1 MSDFSSDI
9 RKIGRR
15 VNLPQSEALNYFIQ
29 GLKPVLRQFV
39 LLKQPKTLEEAE
51 DFARLREMV
60 PENNDIADI
69 RDMLKAIVAESK
81 GETGSITP
89 AVAAVDFPR
98 KSNRGFQAPGQLSRH
113 DIDAIASQ
121 LAIKLKGPSP
131 IQGRVPGEQRT
142 VRNRRTTD
150 GRPICNFCG

>member
-1 MSDFSSDI
+1 M
-9 RKIGRR
+9 
-15 VNLPQSEALNYFIQ
+15 
-29 GLKPVLRQFV
+29 LR
-39 LLKQPKTLEEAE
+39 T
-51 DFARLREMV
+51 
-60 PENNDIADI
+60 
-69 RDMLKAIVAESK
+69 IVAGSQ

-98 KSNRGFQAPGQLSRH
+98 KSNRGFQAPGQLSKH

-131 IQGRVPGEQRT
+131 IQGRVQGGQRT

-150 GRPICNFCG
+150 GRPICNFCGKPGHMRTCDARWWQCGITDPRIPPRQNSYRGCPVAQGPYPHTFHNSGADMTAGQGQPEREPFNQQQSN